1 MSELTEKKKGN
12 GGFVAVIIL
21 LIGVIGFMA
30 YSLSTKGSELDKAQN
45 LNKRLNADM
54 NGMNQMM
61 SGYLGEMTNDMKS
74 DFSAIL
80 ETIDELKVNSALDK
94 DSLEAQQLR
103 MEELQEQV
111 SRGKM
116 NGYQLFK
123 ARKEI
128 ETMKSIMRG
137 YIVQIDSLSTLN
149 LSLTNDLDETR
160 LNLDNTKEERDQ
172 YKEDAAQSAE
182 KVKVG
187 SKLQAY
193 NFSSGGLKMK
203 MNNTTTDS
211 DRARNT
217 VQIKSSFTISENLI
231 ATTGKKTV
239 YLQIVSPDG
248 KILQSSSGNVVS
260 TENGPIAYSDYK
272 DIDYTNQRLDMA
284 IYYRLNNQKAAKGN
298 YKVKVYCQGQLIGT
312 DSFTLK

>member
-1 MSELTEKKKGN
+1 MSELVEKKKGN

-30 YSLSTKGSELDKAQN
+30 YLLSVRGGELNKAQN
-45 LNKRLNADM
+45 QNKRLNADM
-54 NGMNQMM
+54 SGMNQMM
-61 SGYLGEMTNDMKS
+61 SGYLGDMTNDMKS

-80 ETIDELKVNSALDK
+80 ETIDDLKENTALDK
-94 DSLEAQQLR
+94 DSLQAQQAR
-103 MEELQEQV
+103 MEDLQKQV
-111 SRGKM
+111 SQGKM

-137 YIVQIDSLSTLN
+137 YIVQIDSLNTLN

-193 NFSSGGLKMK
+193 NFNSGGLKMK

-231 ATTGKKTV
+231 ATPGKKAV

-248 KILQSSSGNVVS
+248 KILQSSSGNVVT

-284 IYYRLNNQKAAKGN
+284 IYYRLNGTKASKGN